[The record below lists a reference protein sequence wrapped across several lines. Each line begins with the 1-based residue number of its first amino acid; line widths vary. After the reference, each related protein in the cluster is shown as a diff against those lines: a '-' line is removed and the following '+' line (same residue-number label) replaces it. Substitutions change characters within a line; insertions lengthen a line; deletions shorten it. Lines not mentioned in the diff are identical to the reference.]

1 MWYAV
6 YLFEGYASSQ
16 PIRLKEIVLMFAS
29 IRGRVLAA
37 CLAIVVG
44 SLIVNASLNFFVV
57 NSHENDTIDNNLVA
71 LANGHDA
78 GIAEWVSSKT
88 AAINALQDI
97 TLGAAD
103 PAPEF
108 KQAMAA
114 GGFTNVY
121 AGYADKSAKFGDATG
136 IPASYDPTARPW
148 YKQAAAAGKPV
159 VTPPYVDAGS
169 GKLVVA
175 FAVPIVRDGAL
186 KAVVSGD
193 VAMDSVIANVK
204 AIHPTPASFGLLV
217 DGAGEIVAHP
227 DAKLTLKPV
236 STLMPS
242 MSAGAIAALDGADK
256 PVQASADGRSVL
268 LRGVH
273 VPGTDWTVVVALDDG
288 EAKAGVRSFLTT
300 SAIALVL
307 IVALAA
313 AIVSAVTSKA
323 FKRLSLVRDA
333 MDDIGSGSGDLTRR
347 LPADGRDEVAQIAR
361 SFNTFVDKLRD
372 VMRQIRDTSGSV
384 RTAADE
390 IAAGNLDLS
399 GRTESA
405 AASLQQTAASMEEI
419 TSTVTQ
425 SASSARQAND
435 MAASAS
441 TVASRGG
448 QVVSEVVTTMGT
460 IESAS
465 GKIGDIIGVIDGIAF
480 QTNILALNAAVEA
493 ARAGEQGRGFAVVA
507 GEVRSL
513 AQRSAQA
520 AKEIKS
526 LIESTI
532 DSVSSGSNQVKR
544 AGDTMTEIVS
554 NVSSVT
560 TIMSEITHAADE
572 QTRGIQEVNRAVSQ
586 LDEMVQQN
594 AALVEQSAAAASAL
608 QTQAVDLA
616 TAVAQFKL
624 D

>member
-1 MWYAV
+1 
-6 YLFEGYASSQ
+6 
-16 PIRLKEIVLMFAS
+16 MFAS
-29 IRGRVLAA
+29 IRARVLAA

-44 SLIVNASLNFFVV
+44 SLVVNAALNFFVV
-57 NSHENDTIDNNLVA
+57 DSHENDTIDNNLVA

-78 GIAEWVSSKT
+78 GISEWVASKT
-88 AAINALQDI
+88 AAVAALQDV
-97 TLGAAD
+97 TLNGETVD
-103 PAPEF
+103 PIPTF
-108 KQAMAA
+108 KQIMAS
-114 GGFTNVY
+114 GGFVNVY
-121 AGYADKSAKFGDATG
+121 AGYPDKVMKSGDPTG
-136 IPASYDPTARPW
+136 LPPTYDPTSRPW
-148 YKQAAAAGKPV
+148 YKQAAAAGKAI
-159 VTPPYVDAGS
+159 VTAPYVDAGS
-169 GKLVVA
+169 GKLVVT
-175 FAVPIVRDGAL
+175 FAVPVIRDGSL
-186 KAVVSGD
+186 KAVMGGD
-193 VAMDSVIANVK
+193 VNMDSVIANVK
-204 AIHPTPASFGLLV
+204 SIHPTPASFGLLV
-217 DGAGEIVAHP
+217 DGAGDIVAHP
-227 DAKLTLKPV
+227 DPKLTLKPI

-242 MSAGAIAALDGADK
+242 MTAATINAL
-256 PVQASADGRSVL
+256 ASASEPLETDADGHSVL
-268 LRGVH
+268 LRGVN
-273 VPGTDWTVVVALDDG
+273 VPGTDWTVIVALDQG
-288 EAKAGVRSFLTT
+288 EAKAGIRSFLTT
-300 SAIALVL
+300 SAIALVI

-313 AIVSAVTSKA
+313 LIVSAVTSKA

-333 MDDIGSGSGDLTRR
+333 MDSIGSGTGDLTRR
-347 LPADGRDEVAQIAR
+347 LPADGRDEVAQIAG
-361 SFNTFVDKLRD
+361 SFNKFVDKLRD
-372 VMRQIRDTSGSV
+372 VMRQIRDTSESV
-384 RTAADE
+384 RSAADE

-405 AASLQQTAASMEEI
+405 AASLQETAASMEEI

-532 DSVSSGSNQVKR
+532 DSVSSGSSQVKR

-594 AALVEQSAAAASAL
+594 AALVEESAAAAAAL
-608 QTQAVDLA
+608 QTQAVNLA
-616 TAVAQFKL
+616 SAVGQFKL

>member
-1 MWYAV
+1 
-6 YLFEGYASSQ
+6 
-16 PIRLKEIVLMFAS
+16 MFAS
-29 IRGRVLAA
+29 IRARVLAA

-44 SLIVNASLNFFVV
+44 SLVVNAALNFFVV
-57 NSHENDTIDNNLVA
+57 NSHENDSINNNLVA

-78 GIAEWVSSKT
+78 GIGEWVSSKT
-88 AAINALQDI
+88 AAISALQDV
-97 TLGAAD
+97 TLNAATAD
-103 PAPEF
+103 PIPTF
-108 KQAMAA
+108 KQIMAS
-114 GGFTNVY
+114 GGFVNVY
-121 AGYADKSAKFGDATG
+121 AGYADKTAKFGDPTG
-136 IPASYDPTARPW
+136 VPPTYDPTGRPW

-159 VTPPYVDAGS
+159 VTAPYVDAGS
-169 GKLVVA
+169 GKLVVT
-175 FAVPIVRDGAL
+175 FAVPIVRDGSL
-186 KAVVSGD
+186 KAVVAGD
-193 VAMDSVIANVK
+193 VNMDSVIANVK
-204 AIHPTPASFGLLV
+204 SIHPTPASFGLLV
-217 DGAGEIVAHP
+217 DGAGDIVAHP
-227 DAKLTLKPV
+227 DSKLTLKPI
-236 STLMPS
+236 SALMPAMTAATVGS
-242 MSAGAIAALDGADK
+242 LAGASEPLATG
-256 PVQASADGRSVL
+256 ADGRTVL
-268 LRGVH
+268 LRGMN
-273 VPGTDWTVVVALDDG
+273 VPGTDWTVIVALDES
-288 EAKAGVRSFLTT
+288 EAKAGIRSFLTT
-300 SAIALVL
+300 SAIALVI
-307 IVALAA
+307 IVVLAA
-313 AIVSAVTSKA
+313 LVVSAVTSKA
-323 FKRLSLVRDA
+323 FKRLSQVRDA
-333 MDDIGSGSGDLTRR
+333 MDAIGSGTGDLTQR
-347 LPADGRDEVAQIAR
+347 LPSDGRDEVAQIAR
-361 SFNTFVDKLRD
+361 SFNSFVDKLRD
-372 VMRQIRDTSGSV
+372 VMRQIRDTSESV

-405 AASLQQTAASMEEI
+405 AASLQETAASMEEI

-425 SASSARQAND
+425 SASSAKQAND

-532 DSVSSGSNQVKR
+532 DSVSSGSSQVKR

-594 AALVEQSAAAASAL
+594 AALVEQSAAAAAAL
-608 QTQAVDLA
+608 QTQAINLA
-616 TAVAQFKL
+616 GAVAQFRL